1 MNPNIQRHSS
11 SVHISTQPGDNP
23 SHSKIESVP
32 ITTLI
37 NKLKITHKGL
47 NEISPQIV
55 ESSLQ
60 KIVDRMVNY
69 EKLDTAI
76 RELQLWI
83 SYSQKYSNRVDID
96 ADLMNIEISEQLGE
110 IAWEILRLKRIG
122 SDIWKVY
129 HKKIEN
135 QELDSL
141 DLGYIYINTYEYE
154 ISNAA

>member
-1 MNPNIQRHSS
+1 
-11 SVHISTQPGDNP
+11 
-23 SHSKIESVP
+23 
-32 ITTLI
+32 
-37 NKLKITHKGL
+37 
-47 NEISPQIV
+47 
-55 ESSLQ
+55 
-60 KIVDRMVNY
+60 MVNY